1 MTRAR
6 AIRRAVLAVFS
17 IGILLSLPVRAQDL
31 STWNELV
38 PKGGGFSIRMPGIPT
53 QETDRET
60 KALQFENRSGDRRYF
75 VSYRELSPAE
85 TKAAKADPDAT
96 LEKARDAFIQ
106 NMTSPVLRD
115 SRKAPLGDAPGL
127 VWTYDTQAANGPPIR
142 VRGDMVLAKGRLY
155 TLIYA
160 DRKWAFDDEAPGHW
174 FETFRLTPER

>member
-1 MTRAR
+1 
-6 AIRRAVLAVFS
+6 
-17 IGILLSLPVRAQDL
+17 
-31 STWNELV
+31 
-38 PKGGGFSIRMPGIPT
+38 MPGIPT

-60 KALQFENRSGDRRYF
+60 KASQFEIRSGDRRYF

-85 TKAAKADPDAT
+85 TKAAKADPDAA

-106 NMTSPVLRD
+106 SMTNAVLRN
-115 SRKAPLGDAPGL
+115 SSKAPAGGAPGL

-142 VRGDMVLAKGRLY
+142 VSGDMVLAKGRLY

-174 FETFRLTPER
+174 FETFRLTPEK